1 MDINLDDVRTF
12 IRLSQE
18 GSFTDTATSLGKS
31 QSSVSIQ
38 IARIERQFGL
48 TLIDRSTRPAQLT
61 EAGKLFL
68 QFGTQLINQTVN
80 LERTFREL
88 ASGISGEVRIGA
100 STSVG
105 TYILPSIACPIIEK
119 FPKIN
124 IIILSLPQASVLEAV
139 RTLDADFAFILADK
153 APQDLKT
160 TTLKKEP
167 LWFVSSPDNP
177 VLKKSPLTMK
187 NLESIPFILG
197 LKGNQYTGM
206 IERILEERGLP
217 RVPVVMRIG
226 NYEGI
231 KRAICTGIGV
241 GILPRFTVQTEI
253 RDRRLARVLVPG
265 VNLNA
270 NIMLVE
276 RLHHLER
283 PTVVAVKASLSAAI
297 RSLKAHA

>member
-12 IRLSQE
+12 IRLSQA
-18 GSFTDTATSLGKS
+18 GSFTETASSLGKS
-31 QSSVSIQ
+31 QSSVSLQ
-38 IARIERQFGL
+38 IGRIERQFGL
-48 TLIDRSTRPAQLT
+48 TLIDRSARPVQLT

-68 QFGTQLINQTVN
+68 QFGTHLLNQSVN

-105 TYILPSIACPIIEK
+105 MYILPSIACPIIAK
-119 FPKIN
+119 FPEIS
-124 IIILSLPQASVLEAV
+124 IIILSLPQSSVLEAV

-153 APQDLKT
+153 PPQDLKT

-177 VLKKSPLTMK
+177 VLKQTPLTMK

-206 IERILEERGLP
+206 IERILQERGVP

-226 NYEGI
+226 NYEGM

-241 GILPRFTVQTEI
+241 GVLPRFTVQTEI
-253 RDRRLARVLVPG
+253 RDRRLARVLVRG
-265 VNLNA
+265 VSLDA

-276 RLHHLER
+276 RCHRLER
-283 PTVVAVKASLSAAI
+283 PTVGSVKTSLSSAI